1 MKLGRLVAGVLAAA
15 LSACGPAPP
24 STPQPDWVLP
34 SQKSQPLIWAA
45 DVYDTYAYTITG
57 QVAVELKGFF
67 DAVAVCTDRL
77 GDLFVADDS
86 RQVIFKYTPGS
97 FLPIDVFD
105 DQGAEASSCAIDPT
119 TGSLAVANSSNVLIY
134 PAGTSG
140 TPIAYTNPNI
150 ATYACLAY
158 DTAGNL
164 FVDGYGKDTGF
175 QLAELKKSGDSLKTT
190 RIPALNNRK
199 HGAGGIAW
207 DGQYLAVADPF
218 NKALYRIKLSDGS
231 GTVAHA
237 SVIRG
242 WRTKDPVQFA
252 LWGRKLL
259 FPLDKKLL
267 ILPYPPTGRSK
278 TGFDGRLN
286 HVIAIEASS

>member
-1 MKLGRLVAGVLAAA
+1 MKLVRLVAGILAGA
-15 LSACGPAPP
+15 LAACGPAPQ
-24 STPQPDWVLP
+24 STPQAGGVLP

-45 DVYDTYAYTITG
+45 DVYDIYAYTLTG

-86 RQVIFKYTPGS
+86 RQVIFEYTPGG

-119 TGSLAVANSSNVLIY
+119 TGNLAVANKSNVVVY
-134 PAGTSG
+134 PVDSSG

-158 DTAGNL
+158 DTAGDL
-164 FVDGYGKDTGF
+164 FVDGYGKDTAF

-190 RIPALNNRK
+190 SIPALNNRK

-207 DGQYLAVADPF
+207 DGEYLAVADPV
-218 NKALYRIKLSDGS
+218 NKELYRVKLSDGS

-237 SVIRG
+237 AVIRG
-242 WRTKDPVQFA
+242 WRSSDPVQFA

-278 TGFDGRLN
+278 SGFDGLFN